1 MAKEVLFVSHDASRT
16 GAPILLLQLLK
27 WLKRNT
33 DLSFEILIKTSVGN
47 RAELIPEFAAL
58 AEVAPWDK
66 LAAYPHTMAGR
77 AIRKMGFDE
86 GSRQAYFNR
95 LKKKRAEGDLA
106 LVYANTAANGQVLE
120 WLAKLHVPT
129 VTHVHE
135 LQYAI
140 SHSIGTEPFK
150 RVLEHSDHFI
160 AVSEA
165 VRKNL
170 IENHGVRASQI
181 DLVHGFIGT
190 QQLKAEHHNRS
201 EFLQQLGLS
210 EDSLL
215 VGGAGSVHWRKGA
228 DLFIQLARVV
238 RNRMPSAPIFFV
250 WIGGPTEGLY
260 FRQVSHDIAQ
270 MGLDK
275 SVRFL
280 GEVPD
285 PADYIA
291 AMDVFALTSRED
303 PFPLVCL
310 EAAALSKPI
319 VCFDGAGGAK
329 EFVEDDCGFIVPYL
343 DIHAMA
349 KRIGALLNMPDL
361 RKQFGARAAEK
372 VTERHDVEVT
382 APRILEIVQR
392 FL

>member
-1 MAKEVLFVSHDASRT
+1 
-16 GAPILLLQLLK
+16 
-27 WLKRNT
+27 
-33 DLSFEILIKTSVGN
+33 
-47 RAELIPEFAAL
+47 
-58 AEVAPWDK
+58 
-66 LAAYPHTMAGR
+66 
-77 AIRKMGFDE
+77 
-86 GSRQAYFNR
+86 
-95 LKKKRAEGDLA
+95 
-106 LVYANTAANGQVLE
+106 
-120 WLAKLHVPT
+120 
-129 VTHVHE
+129 
-135 LQYAI
+135 
-140 SHSIGTEPFK
+140 
-150 RVLEHSDHFI
+150 
-160 AVSEA
+160 
-165 VRKNL
+165 
-170 IENHGVRASQI
+170 
-181 DLVHGFIGT
+181 
-190 QQLKAEHHNRS
+190 LKAEHHNRS